1 MSPVSIDSLIGCLR
15 VRYPGQSSQLQLQ
28 LTQSRHPSGSLSSAL
43 ALAEAVLATPAP
55 CEGVAA
61 ESVAILEAIFSATA
75 GSALTAAATPALSLG
90 SRNLWCQVMPV
101 LPLPATGPSGVL
113 YILERSCIAPR
124 PGDFRW
130 GFNRN
135 TNPETIMPRK
145 GYYSPP
151 LRRDLVKRLYFA
163 AKDLRVP
170 MTVLN
175 DRLMEES
182 LSRICEAPAKII
194 PLLGDTNQDTATA
207 AA

>member
-1 MSPVSIDSLIGCLR
+1 VE
-15 VRYPGQSSQLQLQ
+15 
-28 LTQSRHPSGSLSSAL
+28 PSTWVHEPPAKSA
-43 ALAEAVLATPAP
+43 
-55 CEGVAA
+55 G
-61 ESVAILEAIFSATA
+61 
-75 GSALTAAATPALSLG
+75 
-90 SRNLWCQVMPV
+90 
-101 LPLPATGPSGVL
+101 
-113 YILERSCIAPR
+113 
-124 PGDFRW
+124 

-175 DRLMEES
+175 DRLMEDS

-194 PLLGDTNQDTATA
+194 PLRSATNQVSANVA
-207 AA
+207 A